1 MKKATYFIYIMIFFS
16 ICLAPL
22 VGRMAGYINVDAEKR
37 ELASCPSLLTENG
50 INMSF
55 TDEFDAYFTDN
66 FAFRTD
72 FITAYA
78 KLYDAVFQ
86 QSISDQVIIGKEGW
100 LFFTP
105 EVKDYT
111 NTEVLSDG
119 EVYRISRTLEIM
131 REYAAMKGADFIFAI
146 APNKSSIYG
155 EYMPDAYIQVGDQNS
170 YDVLAAELTARDFPF
185 VDLRTV
191 LRNGSEEADL
201 YHKKDTHWNNLGARL
216 GYVAIMDAVS
226 ESVPGF
232 AFDSYE
238 GITPVATN
246 TWSGDLEGMLFPT
259 QVVLDTQYDFGI
271 EENYRSR
278 RPIKSPEEIKI
289 TTYCDSGEINAV
301 MYRDSFANALIPMM
315 SNAFSTITYS
325 RAIPYDFSLVTEE
338 TDVVIFEIV
347 ERNLRNILLQA
358 PKMPAY
364 EVDLSEQSLTCDEMD
379 IETVTS
385 VDGTYFDL
393 AGIAQPSD
401 YDSNTNYDIYIR
413 LVSDEATY
421 TFVSFPI
428 LEDVGL
434 CDDPNLENAAF
445 SLRIDTEALMPG
457 DYHLCV
463 VVDDGTLYCLSQIQE
478 DVLVHVAD

>member
-1 MKKATYFIYIMIFFS
+1 MKKATYYLFIAIFFV

-22 VGRMAGYINVDAEKR
+22 VGRIAGYVNVDAEKR
-37 ELASCPSLLTENG
+37 ELASCPSFFTEKG
-50 INMSF
+50 INKDF

-78 KLYDAVFQ
+78 KLYDAVFA
-86 QSISDQVIIGKEGW
+86 QSISDQVVIGKEGW

-105 EVKDYT
+105 EVNDYT
-111 NTEVLSDG
+111 NTAVLSDG
-119 EVYRISRTLEIM
+119 EVYRICRTLAIM
-131 REYAAMKGADFIFAI
+131 REYAARNGAEFIFTI

-155 EYMPDAYIQVGDQNS
+155 EYMPDSYIQVGEENS
-170 YDVLAAELTARDFPF
+170 YDVLSAELATRDFPF
-185 VDLRTV
+185 VDLRAV

-201 YHKKDTHWNNLGARL
+201 YHKKDTHWNNLGALL
-216 GYVAIMDAVS
+216 GYVAILDAVS
-226 ESVPGF
+226 EAVPDF
-232 AFDSYE
+232 TFDTYE
-238 GITPVATN
+238 EITPVAAN
-246 TWSGDLEGMLFPT
+246 TWSGDLECMLFPT
-259 QVVLDTQYDFGI
+259 QVLLDTQYDLGMQ
-271 EENYRSR
+271 ENYRSR

-289 TTYCDSGEINAV
+289 TTYCDSGEKNAV

-364 EVDLSEQSLTCDEMD
+364 EVDLSGQSLTCDEMD
-379 IETVTS
+379 IVAVKS
-385 VDGTYFDL
+385 VDGTYVDL

-401 YDSNTNYDIYIR
+401 YDSNTNYDTYIR
-413 LVSDEATY
+413 LVSDDATY

-434 CDDPNLENAAF
+434 CDDPNLANAAF
-445 SLRIDTEALMPG
+445 SLRIDTATLMPG

-463 VVDDGTLYCLSQIQE
+463 VMGDGTSYYLSQTQT
-478 DVLVHVAD
+478 DVLVQVAD